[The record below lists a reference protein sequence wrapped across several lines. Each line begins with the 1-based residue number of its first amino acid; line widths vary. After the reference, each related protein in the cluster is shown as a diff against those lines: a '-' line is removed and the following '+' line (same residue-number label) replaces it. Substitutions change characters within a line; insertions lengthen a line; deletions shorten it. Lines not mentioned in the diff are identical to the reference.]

1 MLIVHFY
8 SPKTPNE
15 NPAFSVFVVVLRTPD
30 RSLVVVVLPVIQV
43 FQQLAELICFV
54 LFLRG
59 LGVGSDA

>member
-1 MLIVHFY
+1 MLVVHFY

-15 NPAFSVFVVVLRTPD
+15 NSGFSVFVVVRSAPD

-43 FQQLAELICFV
+43 FQQRAELICFV

-59 LGVGSDA
+59 LGNGQ

>member
-1 MLIVHFY
+1 MLFVLFY

-15 NPAFSVFVVVLRTPD
+15 NSAFSVLVVVLRAPD

-43 FQQLAELICFV
+43 FQQLAELIFLFC
-54 LFLRG
+54 FLRG